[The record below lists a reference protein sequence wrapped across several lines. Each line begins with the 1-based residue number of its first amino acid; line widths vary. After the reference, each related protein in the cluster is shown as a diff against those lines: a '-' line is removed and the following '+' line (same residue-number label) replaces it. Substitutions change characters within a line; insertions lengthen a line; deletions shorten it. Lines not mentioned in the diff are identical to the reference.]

1 MLYRFED
8 CSLDVGRRELR
19 RGRDLVAVE
28 PLAFDLLEFLI
39 RNRHRIVG
47 KDDLIGEVWKRR
59 IVSDSALSSRMTAV
73 RHAVGDDAGE
83 QRLIRTVP
91 RRGFRFI
98 GDVREEVE
106 PDQGRDRP
114 VASGG
119 PPAAAGEDTPSRI
132 ADTPG

>member
-8 CSLDVGRRELR
+8 FSLDVGRRELR

-59 IVSDSALSSRMTAV
+59 IVSD
-73 RHAVGDDAGE
+73 
-83 QRLIRTVP
+83 
-91 RRGFRFI
+91 
-98 GDVREEVE
+98 
-106 PDQGRDRP
+106 
-114 VASGG
+114 
-119 PPAAAGEDTPSRI
+119 
-132 ADTPG
+132 